1 MAETY
6 YKFAERS
13 AESQVNWAEVGRS
26 VSEMLLEDAA
36 IREQK
41 KGAIDEASRQFG
53 EVLSN
58 APTGEFK
65 PANEWILDYANDAT
79 QAMLLQD
86 RLLKQG
92 ALSLKDYTVQR
103 QNIND
108 STNQMFEIS
117 KKYQDK
123 FTEAKKRAES
133 GIAQD
138 TEMWLKTQAEG
149 LSNFTNTKAYI
160 NPTNYQVSIAK
171 MKRVV
176 GSDGKEVMTMD
187 DSPDGR
193 LTINQLNNYL
203 DINLDKYDY
212 TKNIDDKVNSLGSYA
227 VTEVKNLP
235 IYRTYGITQIADPT
249 IRAKFGIELTDAEKK
264 SISTFEQ
271 WETATIDAQMANPFN
286 QMSVLTD
293 ALDIDPKT
301 GEEYIPTFD
310 AALAQTSSKYIL
322 IEDNGSGMIQPKFT
336 KDQDKTATEFMR
348 TIIRNSIDQER
359 KTDTQAKPSTEYAP
373 EYTLTRGD
381 ETREKESNATYWNQ
395 LWWGDARQK
404 TAAAQA
410 LLGSDIAMAEDLQ
423 AIDAK
428 SIPGSIVL
436 KYKDGSKNRTVKLS
450 EFTPAEWAATGVELH
465 GENDRNRAMNAGGGF
480 QGKQVNT
487 SSALDIAKREGGSA
501 PAKQNKQTAQ
511 QQANAYL
518 KKNLTAKMI
527 KQTESIAVPQI
538 NKIIQPL
545 GFTGEESGAGSYI
558 TITAKDGETSKRF
571 SLNNSSGNQAVVNDI
586 ISWVQGN
593 IDEKSLMNA
602 QAGKIFD
609 EGGGELD

>member
-13 AESQVNWAEVGRS
+13 AESQVNWGEVGRS

-36 IREQK
+36 VREQK
-41 KGAIDEASRQFG
+41 KTAIDEASRQFG
-53 EVLSN
+53 QVLSN

-65 PANEWILDYANDAT
+65 AANEWILEYANDAT

-86 RLLKQG
+86 RLLKSG

-108 STNQMFEIS
+108 STNQMFDIS

-123 FTEAKKRAES
+123 MADAKKRAES
-133 GIAQD
+133 GVASD
-138 TEMWLKTQAEG
+138 VEMWIKTQAEG

-171 MKRVV
+171 LKRVV
-176 GSDGKEVMTMD
+176 GSDGKEVLTMD
-187 DSPDGR
+187 DNPNGR
-193 LTINQLNNYL
+193 MTINQMNNYL

-212 TKNIDDKVNSLGSYA
+212 TKNIDDKVNSLGAYA

-235 IYRTYGITQIADPT
+235 IYRTYGITQITDPT

-286 QMSVLTD
+286 KLSVLTD
-293 ALDIDPKT
+293 ALDVDPNT
-301 GEEYIPTFD
+301 GEEYVPSWS
-310 AALAQTSSKYIL
+310 AEEAKTSSKFIL
-322 IEDNGSGMIQPKFT
+322 IEDDGSGMIQPKFT
-336 KDQDKTATEFMR
+336 KEQDKVANDFMR
-348 TIIRNSIDQER
+348 TMLRNSIDQER

-404 TAAAQA
+404 TAAAEA
-410 LLGSDIAMAEDLQ
+410 LLGSKIAMAADLQ

-436 KYKDGSKNRTVKLS
+436 KYKNGSKNRTVKLS

-487 SSALDIAKREGGSA
+487 TSALDIAKREGGST
-501 PAKQNKQTAQ
+501 PAKNNKQTAQ

-545 GFTGEESGAGSYI
+545 GFTGEESGGGSYI
-558 TITAKDGETSKRF
+558 TITAKDGETKKQF
-571 SLNNSSGNQAVVNDI
+571 SLNNDSGNQAVVNDI
-586 ISWVQGN
+586 ISWIQGN
-593 IDEKSLMNA
+593 QDEKSLMNA
-602 QAGKIFD
+602 SAGKIFD
-609 EGGGELD
+609 GGEGELD